1 MIRPS
6 ARDFIYPNF
15 FFKKNGI
22 VYNNIMYNLCIRVY
36 ICEIM
41 SERDFVYP
49 KIKDVLLSQD
59 LHVAFLLYS

>member
-1 MIRPS
+1 
-6 ARDFIYPNF
+6 
-15 FFKKNGI
+15 
-22 VYNNIMYNLCIRVY
+22 MYNLCIRVY